1 MSKVGASLGARL
13 RLGVLIVAVGA
24 AMLLGPPALAK
35 PRPQPQPSPTGYDVS
50 YPQCG
55 KALPAAAFAIVGVNG
70 GIVFSANPC
79 LGTGNGPS
87 ELAWAQEAANRA
99 PAFYANTG
107 DPGPAYSSRW
117 PTGQTSPQLCDAAAL
132 NSPSCSYD
140 YGWNAAAD
148 SFRDAVVAEQQ
159 VNGSSDTVAAAAAAQ
174 AVWWLDVE
182 TGNSW
187 QTLESA
193 YGQTA
198 ASRANDMA
206 ALDGAVAYLQSVGV
220 STVGFYSTAYQW
232 TQITGG
238 TGTHFAANPS
248 WIAGFTSASAAQSG
262 CKSVGF
268 TGGIVQL
275 TQYHANGLDAD
286 YACT

>member
-1 MSKVGASLGARL
+1 MAKAGASPGARL
-13 RLGVLIVAVGA
+13 RIGVLVAAVGA
-24 AMLLGPPALAK
+24 FMVLGPAAIAK
-35 PRPQPQPSPTGYDVS
+35 PRPQPQPSPLGYDVS

-55 KALPAAAFAIVGVNG
+55 KTLPAATFGIVGVNA
-70 GIVFSANPC
+70 GIVFSPNPC
-79 LGTGNGPS
+79 LGVGDGPS
-87 ELAWAQEAANRA
+87 ELGWAQQAANHA

-107 DPGPAYSSRW
+107 DPGPAYSSHW
-117 PTGQTSPQLCDAAAL
+117 PTGQTAPQFCDGAAA
-132 NSPSCSYD
+132 NAPSCSYD

-148 SFRDAVVAEQQ
+148 SFHDAVVAEQQ
-159 VNGSSDTVAAAAAAQ
+159 VNGTNAADATAAAAQ

-198 ASRANDMA
+198 VSRGNDVA
-206 ALDGAVAYLQSVGV
+206 ALDGAVAYLQSAGV

-238 TGTHFAANPS
+238 TGTHFAASPS

-262 CKSVGF
+262 CSTTGF
-268 TGGIVQL
+268 TGGKVQL
-275 TQYHANGLDAD
+275 TQYTANGLDAD
-286 YACT
+286 HVCT